1 MIDETRVWAT
11 WADVLGIPRFTFM
24 AALGGVI
31 ARGEDHRRV
40 FDVLGVPDSAAR
52 DPEVARTYG
61 GFTAADLYPDA
72 LPTLTALSAAGY
84 GVAVIANHPACR
96 HAELQA
102 LGVRVDV
109 LAMSDTLGVAKPNRP
124 DHAA

>member
-1 MIDETRVWAT
+1 MRRWVCFDVGEALIDETRVWAT

-40 FDVLGVPDSAAR
+40 FHVLDVADWASR
-52 DPEVARTYG
+52 EPEVVHTYG

-72 LPTLTALSAAGY
+72 LSALTVLSASGY
-84 GVAVIANHPACR
+84 GVALIANQPACR
-96 HAELQA
+96 HELQA
-102 LGVRVDV
+102 L
-109 LAMSDTLGVAKPNRP
+109 ACASTCSP
-124 DHAA
+124 